1 VHTRAHGKFTRELN
15 GLARAR
21 GMNNSYELIRFAR
34 IGGNMNAYLKGM
46 HRQKN
51 IMSPH
56 KLHQNSSLHNE

>member
-1 VHTRAHGKFTRELN
+1 
-15 GLARAR
+15 
-21 GMNNSYELIRFAR
+21 MNNSYKLIKFAR

-56 KLHQNSSLHNE
+56 QAPLKFIIAQ